1 MYSTVI
7 VETDSLIHVKDRGIV
22 VEPLVATETNRPKS
36 YHPEDIGILVVE
48 GAHSRISACALA
60 MLAEA
65 KTVVCTCDSGK
76 YPVSLAIPACANTR
90 SERILKGQLAF
101 RHAGRVWKQIAAA
114 KIFNQSECLRR
125 RGCGAW
131 ACIRG
136 MSRKVRNGDAGNLEA
151 VAAARYF
158 DALGIV
164 RTTQRDES
172 NPMPNPALNYAYA
185 IARSATARSL
195 VGHGMLC
202 AVGLHH
208 DNMRNPFCLAD
219 DMMEPFRPL
228 IDEAVLDLPEILG
241 KPWRRVK
248 MEPAVKK
255 LLVRTLYRDVEMD
268 GGTFPMAA
276 AIDRSCASLAKAY
289 SGDVETLSLP
299 RFPA

>member
-1 MYSTVI
+1 MYSTVV

-22 VEPLVATETNRPKS
+22 VEPLAPAAAFPPKS
-36 YHPEDIGILVVE
+36 CHPEDIGVLVVE
-48 GAHSRISACALA
+48 GLHSRISACALA

-65 KTVVCTCDSGK
+65 KTVVCVCDSRK
-76 YPVSLAIPACANTR
+76 MPVSLAIPASANTR
-90 SERILKGQLAF
+90 GERVLKGQLAF
-101 RHAGRVWKQIAAA
+101 RRADRVWKQIASA
-114 KIFNQSECLRR
+114 KIFNQSEHLRR

-131 ACIRG
+131 AEVRG

-151 VAAARYF
+151 VAAAKYF
-158 DALGIV
+158 GALGIV
-164 RTTQRDES
+164 RTTQRDED

-195 VGHGMLC
+195 AAHGMLC

-255 LLVRTLYRDVEMD
+255 LLARTLYRDVEME
-268 GGTFPMAA
+268 GGTFPMAL
-276 AIDRSCASLAKAY
+276 AIDLSCASLAKAY
-289 SGDVETLSLP
+289 SGEVETPSLP